1 MLMYG
6 RVAVVVINVR
16 PWSTGYTNS
25 RILFKIVLFGLV
37 FALCITA
44 RLGVCVMGLV
54 GQAGV

>member
-6 RVAVVVINVR
+6 CVAVVVINVR

-25 RILFKIVLFGLV
+25 RIFFKVVLFGFLV
-37 FALCITA
+37 TLCITT
-44 RLGVCVMGLV
+44 RLEVCVMGLV